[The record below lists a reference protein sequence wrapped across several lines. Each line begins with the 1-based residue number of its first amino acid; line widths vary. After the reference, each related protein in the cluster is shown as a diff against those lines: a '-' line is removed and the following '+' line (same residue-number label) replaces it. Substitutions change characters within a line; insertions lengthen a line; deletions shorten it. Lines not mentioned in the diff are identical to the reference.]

1 MEPLAREVAA
11 RPHAERCLALE
22 AVVHRAA
29 RVLVALAR
37 RDAADLEPVLEE
49 LEGRASEV
57 GDAAGRARLLSV
69 LARERWPA
77 DAAGGEEEAML
88 EPMRQLAN
96 RLTSKWRKLIAEA
109 CLRERMVV
117 VVDTEAPTPTP
128 AKAKGKGR
136 VEVLTEEED
145 G

>member
-1 MEPLAREVAA
+1 MIDIEKAQQHYGNLAAF
-11 RPHAERCLALE
+11 
-22 AVVHRAA
+22 
-29 RVLVALAR
+29 
-37 RDAADLEPVLEE
+37 AADVTM
-49 LEGRASEV
+49 
-57 GDAAGRARLLSV
+57 
-69 LARERWPA
+69 WA